1 MTKKEIKKFEDLWNE
16 TGRCLVA
23 CEDRKEEIIHYMG
36 KRLGILL
43 ALDILGYKP
52 KESEE
57 KEVYLQKG
65 VKPVRYSLD
74 KIVKKEE

>member
-1 MTKKEIKKFEDLWNE
+1 
-16 TGRCLVA
+16 
-23 CEDRKEEIIHYMG
+23 MG
-36 KRLGILL
+36 KRLGIFL

-74 KIVKKEE
+74 NIVKKAE

>member
-1 MTKKEIKKFEDLWNE
+1 MTKKQIKKLEDLWNE
-16 TGRCLVA
+16 TGRLLVA
-23 CEDRKEEIIHYMG
+23 CEDNKEKEIHYMG
-36 KRLGILL
+36 KRLGIFL

-74 KIVKKEE
+74 NIVKKAE